1 MSFVSIIIYYH
12 KTKLKTSTFWSITS
26 QFKMKRQNRKKIHL
40 RSLIASEPRCHEKHE
55 STWSWSTF
63 CYSQKLK
70 TELRNLAFIKSYD
83 SLETVHRFS
92 IFSQKMPTSA
102 KSMKRGTLL
111 AYFFK
116 SSHGAVYHGDV
127 MLSI

>member
-1 MSFVSIIIYYH
+1 
-12 KTKLKTSTFWSITS
+12 
-26 QFKMKRQNRKKIHL
+26 MKNMKAHD
-40 RSLIASEPRCHEKHE
+40 HE
-55 STWSWSTF
+55 STF

-116 SSHGAVYHGDV
+116 SSHGVVYHGDV